1 MTNVIT
7 GPFALIIFRCAFLY
21 RLLCS
26 LYAAADSRIR
36 CLLGQYYD
44 DDDDDDHDDNNNIN
58 NSSNIILRCICRK
71 IA

>member
-26 LYAAADSRIR
+26 LYAAAADSRFI
-36 CLLGQYYD
+36 LGQYYD
-44 DDDDDDHDDNNNIN
+44 DDDDRDDDNNIN